1 MATPGATSRL
11 PALTGLGRDRTGRGS
26 EKGRGT
32 GGGAASCSCPQTST
46 LRGQAESEVSVPC
59 PASHFLVAKATDTP
73 RSENAATQTESAATP
88 LPGDQSVLSSP
99 SAGPPGRGGGGNG
112 PGLVP
117 EEAWTP
123 SSWHQ
128 APPPRLALNP
138 RLAFITMRK
147 RRPSWVLMMELSW
160 TEGTF

>member
-1 MATPGATSRL
+1 MATPEAMSRL
-11 PALTGLGRDRTGRGS
+11 PVLIGPGRDRTGRGS
-26 EKGRGT
+26 ERGQGT
-32 GGGAASCSCPQTST
+32 GGDAASYSCTQTLT
-46 LRGQAESEVSVPC
+46 LRGQPESEASAPC

-73 RSENAATQTESAATP
+73 CSQNAATQTESAATP
-88 LPGDQSVLSSP
+88 LPGDQSALSLP

-128 APPPRLALNP
+128 APPPRLALNLRP
-138 RLAFITMRK
+138 AFITMRK
-147 RRPSWVLMMELSW
+147 RRPSWVLMME
-160 TEGTF
+160 TDFHH